1 MPVTYDVKAAIINES
16 KTNIER
22 YAARIV
28 QVTRNTEEDYIK
40 TFLLPTHPKNLAH
53 QNSLKE
59 DLESTRSPFLGIT
72 FLSYGVISFIHFTST
87 LKLFQLNQSDSVTFY
102 FDKGD
107 PLSFYFHSPKTIDGF
122 TTKNVHPVK
131 DQELETL
138 ENCNLE
144 YWIATNR
151 EGKSMA
157 GGFTFNEHNKQYK
170 ASKIGQRIL
179 RLMAKN
185 ILITKEELRQNE
197 AC

>member
-53 QNSLKE
+53 QKSLKE
-59 DLESTRSPFLGIT
+59 DLESNRSPFLGIS

-87 LKLFQLNQSDSVTFY
+87 LKLFQLNQSDSVSFY

-144 YWIATNR
+144 YWIATNKD
-151 EGKSMA
+151 GKSMA